1 MAGEWEEV
9 PPLCRS
15 SWAGSITRCSV
26 AGSGISSYADNPA
39 GAGASLKPCL
49 AKAMTVIP
57 AEQQGETP
65 TYLGA
70 TAGMRLLRY
79 GHCLHPCTPTALP

>member
-1 MAGEWEEV
+1 
-9 PPLCRS
+9 
-15 SWAGSITRCSV
+15 
-26 AGSGISSYADNPA
+26 
-39 GAGASLKPCL
+39 
-49 AKAMTVIP
+49 MTVIP

-79 GHCLHPCTPTALP
+79 GHCLHPCTPMALP